1 MEQKTEVEEKS
12 QDLQTPQ
19 EHKNFFRDP
28 KKLRE
33 VKKYLFI
40 LSIIGIQLINFV
52 IFYVIQNGNSIL
64 MAFQLKKR
72 GQSYWTLDNFKR
84 VYTQFFGDG
93 ANSSELML
101 ALKNTFKFFA
111 LSLVMFPI
119 AFCTSY
125 FMYKKIYGYR
135 GLQIIF
141 FVPGLV
147 SGVVWSMLY
156 KELMGVN
163 GPIVDMLQFLT
174 GADEP
179 YLLLGDTRYALK
191 TVMLYS
197 VWFGIAGN
205 FVLYGGALSRIPT
218 ELIEVGKLDG
228 ITWYRELVQVIVPL
242 VWPTISTLL
251 ILSMTGLFTASGN
264 ILYLTNGAFGTNTIS
279 FLIFQNVYGNQL
291 TSNTYNYAACVGIC
305 FTVLTLPIVF
315 ISRWLL
321 NKVEDVEY

>member
-1 MEQKTEVEEKS
+1 MQNQAEIAENNEMQPKAQQS
-12 QDLQTPQ
+12 FL
-19 EHKNFFRDP
+19 KNP
-28 KKLRE
+28 KKMRE

-52 IFYVIQNGNSIL
+52 IFYIIQNGNSIL

-72 GQSYWTLDNFKR
+72 GQVYWTFDNFKR

-101 ALKNTFKFFA
+101 ALVNTFKFFA

-156 KELMGVN
+156 KELVGVN
-163 GPIVDMLQFLT
+163 GPVVDVLQWLT
-174 GADEP
+174 GAKEP
-179 YLLLGDTRYALK
+179 YLLLGDSRYALK
-191 TVMLYS
+191 TVMAYS
-197 VWFGIAGN
+197 IWFGIAGN

-228 ITWYRELVQVIVPL
+228 ITWYRELIQVIVPL